1 MLNFELFSPSGLDL
15 IGLDGSKMNKNKK
28 RHVFKIKTN
37 GKNKRDQRDQRD
49 QLPDIPD
56 QAPVVQN
63 LAMWVSILSLWVL
76 IKFKF

>member
-37 GKNKRDQRDQRD
+37 GKNKRDQRDQ
-49 QLPDIPD
+49 LPDIPD
-56 QAPVVQN
+56 IPDQQ
-63 LAMWVSILSLWVL
+63 SLHVGL
-76 IKFKF
+76 GQGVNQ